1 VDRIIPIENGIL
13 NYTLGKQIDDA
24 DATVTIDT
32 ELLDSTNFGQT
43 TISDAMQAGEATV
56 DGNAD
61 KFMEFLGLLDRFE
74 LWFDIVTP

>member
-1 VDRIIPIENGIL
+1 MIYIENGVL
-13 NYTLGKQIDDA
+13 NYTLGKQVDGA
-24 DATVTIDT
+24 DATVTIDRD
-32 ELLDSTNFGQT
+32 LLDSINLGET
-43 TISDAMQAGEATV
+43 TIADAMQAGDVTV